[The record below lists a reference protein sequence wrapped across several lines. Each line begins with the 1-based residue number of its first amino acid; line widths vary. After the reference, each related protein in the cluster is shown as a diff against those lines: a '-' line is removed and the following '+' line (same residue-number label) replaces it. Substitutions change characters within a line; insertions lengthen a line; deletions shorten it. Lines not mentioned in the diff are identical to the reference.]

1 MAVQQATINAAN
13 PSADVPPIKNDEEL
27 KVVNPGE
34 ELFSFDY
41 ENSDPAKGLVILN
54 DKTGLINEGDE
65 VWLSSSSL
73 PQTGSS
79 TPAKY
84 ENGQVVYNGPRD
96 TPNGYQTW
104 PSDTKQ
110 VSFGASVGPDH
121 GIHQGGT
128 HFVPAGAP
136 SLEADKI
143 EQTSDTPLLPVGTES
158 WTFNIPTSPSWIAD
172 ATVEVAY
179 WSDAPDAP
187 NQGFMNYE
195 LSDKTF
201 ANGQLTVSDEVLPK
215 LSEGDFYFVTFRGAG
230 EDQLAT
236 AYMGLYGELPEPT
249 PEPTEEP
256 TAEPTVE
263 PTVDPTEEP
272 TEEPTVE
279 PTEEPTEE
287 PTVEPTEEPT
297 EEPTVEPTEEPTAE
311 PTVEPTEEPTAEPT
325 VEPTEEPTAEPTVE
339 PTEEPTAEPTVE
351 PTEEPTAEPTVEP
364 TEEPTAEP
372 TVEPTEEPT
381 AEPTVDPTEEPTV
394 EPTAEPTEEPTA
406 DPTAEPTDSPEVPKA
421 QEPESGDQVAPGE
434 ENLSYDS
441 ESSAPDE
448 GKFVFNTGTD
458 VENGAITV
466 NYRTSPDAEPQTTT
480 GNVSDGKLTL
490 QGDDAFTDTVKDFNQ
505 LLITVQDAEG
515 KTISSVLSGASVLA
529 LQSDIVDNRL
539 GLPLVEAGAVE
550 LGFDVPA
557 GFPTVAEDNFRF
569 DVKFV
574 DTQGQPVSVSDVA
587 FTVEGETLIVND
599 PRVAELT
606 AGTYFLYGEQQADD
620 ANRSAAAFAQPAA
633 DPVVSV
639 STWFGLFA
647 PAAEVTPTPTED
659 PTAEPTADPTDDPT
673 DEPTG
678 DPTTEPTDDEAPT
691 ATAPPT
697 HEAPEQDNSP
707 KDDNSNKD
715 ELADTG
721 ASDGLLI
728 AGSLALGLVILGAV
742 ALGLRRRGRHG

>member
-1 MAVQQATINAAN
+1 MPLAVITAGSLALGGVVGGAAVISPAMAAQQATINAAN

-27 KVVNPGE
+27 KIVDPGE
-34 ELFSFDY
+34 ELFSVDY
-41 ENSDPAKGLVILN
+41 ENSDPAQGIVILN

-65 VWLSSSSL
+65 VWLSSSSQ

-79 TPAKY
+79 APATY

-104 PSDTKQ
+104 PSDTNQ
-110 VSFGASVGPDH
+110 ISLGASVGPDH
-121 GIHQGGT
+121 GTYQGGT

-136 SLEADKI
+136 SLVADKI

-158 WTFNIPTSPSWIAD
+158 WTFNIPASQSWIAD

-195 LSDKTF
+195 LNDKTF

-256 TAEPTVE
+256 T
-263 PTVDPTEEP
+263 
-272 TEEPTVE
+272 EEPTVE
-279 PTEEPTEE
+279 PTEDPT
-287 PTVEPTEEPT
+287 T
-297 EEPTVEPTEEPTAE
+297 EPTVEPTEEPTAE

-325 VEPTEEPTAEPTVE
+325 VEPTEEPTEGPTTEPTVE
-339 PTEEPTAEPTVE
+339 PTVD
-351 PTEEPTAEPTVEP
+351 PTE
-364 TEEPTAEP
+364 
-372 TVEPTEEPT
+372 
-381 AEPTVDPTEEPTV
+381 EPTVDPTEEPTV

-557 GFPTVAEDNFRF
+557 GFPTVAEDNFSF

-606 AGTYFLYGEQQADD
+606 AGTYYLYGEQEADD

-659 PTAEPTADPTDDPT
+659 PTAEPTAEPTADPTDDPT

-697 HEAPEQDNSP
+697 QEAPEQDNSP
-707 KDDNSNKD
+707 TDDNSNKD